1 MKLSNYVFVLL
12 PGAAFAVF
20 FDAPAP
26 TNPAVD
32 GVLNLQGTTPKPTPA
47 PLPRYLMN
55 KRQGTASDS
64 LLGYLAPDN
73 TCGYVGGLLG
83 ELYRERTTSNVIL
96 MLVSQELS
104 KRATHHNC
112 AVL

>member
-1 MKLSNYVFVLL
+1 MKPFHYVSALL

-32 GVLNLQGTTPKPTPA
+32 GILNLQGVTPKPTPA
-47 PLPRYLMN
+47 PIPRYLMN

-83 ELYRERTTSNVIL
+83 ALCHGWTMSRTIL
-96 MLVSQELS
+96 TLVL
-104 KRATHHNC
+104 
-112 AVL
+112 